1 MDNEKS
7 YEFIFLYL
15 INKCILLFKYIKNDY
30 QKEIL
35 FEIKIFVNKL
45 NEVFATSEFNNNVN
59 KKNKILEVLI
69 EYFEN
74 IIENKIYNL
83 INLPDKEKIIQDIEQ
98 KAIYI
103 CEKKHKEDSS
113 KQVINDIKSK
123 EIGSKQVI
131 NDIKPKEIYSK
142 QVINDIKPKEIYSKQ
157 VINDIKNNDFVD
169 FENKMNNKIKSI
181 FLEIENNIK
190 TSLKNYF
197 DHTQYV
203 EYDLDKKFNEKMQNN
218 NVYLENKIKEYF
230 NNNLTEKDINELIK
244 EQIKDIYLYVENI
257 LKSYTPV
264 DKKNIMYE
272 MENKIRL
279 LGNIF
284 NENIKEIFN
293 NLNSKIVDS
302 EQDILRIINER
313 LMVNEFNKNNF
324 NIAFDKENNEI
335 KLYYFNDL
343 ITSTKINIKGLIG
356 PKGPQGNKGDSG
368 YTPIIRRVQFTD
380 NNRIKFIIQENNE
393 IYEVISDNN
402 LPPGPQGIPGER
414 GVPGKTY
421 LDLKWNQENVMRID
435 DDVKD
440 SLIFLKSLC
449 IGDKSHCLKDNSL
462 AIAGAKCFNNNS
474 FALGMNSKT
483 LDSDSI
489 ALYGTCIGKK
499 SFAYRADNVDENMVQ
514 FGKKDKNEFNIN
526 SFDIISKEI
535 NIECDNFKIKTNKYE
550 NNKIKEL
557 EDKIISLEKKV
568 IEISKKF

>member
-123 EIGSKQVI
+123 EIG
-131 NDIKPKEIYSK
+131 SK